1 MYLFS
6 WDCIPD
12 VNLQSAI
19 CLVLVAV
26 SSCRSKLQLVCCQEN
41 GGSICSSQILCRM
54 LGCNCSLMCISLTL
68 LEGMHTQL
76 GSAVIVCGPS
86 RVLLGFWCRS
96 ARLCHSAF
104 AAFWVHGAGVAMPG
118 SRRWPSHLAQ
128 VLKLLLSSV
137 IKSCLWF
144 WFYNGS
150 KCCSLN
156 LMTVVNVGFIAGWK
170 YFQLLTME
178 L

>member
-86 RVLLGFWCRS
+86 RVLLGFWC
-96 ARLCHSAF
+96 AE
-104 AAFWVHGAGVAMPG
+104 VPG
-118 SRRWPSHLAQ
+118 CATLH
-128 VLKLLLSSV
+128 LLLSESMERV
-137 IKSCLWF
+137 WQCREADSDLLILH
-144 WFYNGS
+144 
-150 KCCSLN
+150 KC
-156 LMTVVNVGFIAGWK
+156 
-170 YFQLLTME
+170 
-178 L
+178 